1 MTLTILRLIRTL
13 ATCFPLMP
21 TAVAAVVLGTAQ
33 HGAAQNMGFTPG
45 DAFFVFALTEKVV
58 NDLPEKG
65 GTVTLCYETPLVGF
79 GGYAGFDN
87 LRIEGVP
94 PQFVDNLRRVYRDH
108 RKSMRKIVG
117 VDILEDGTKRES
129 EMNPPIAFVYNRDV
143 DWSEQRIA
151 LKYNEDWPNLPPDAF
166 AGPGRNM
173 GLGGDVLYGR
183 AEVYQPLV
191 KSYYAVVEDWRNAK
205 RFAPLKVRVPKNVA
219 WGKAHEP
226 LKEPVVAQSKDV
238 QIVVTTEEDLEDYF
252 LRKPDVQFY
261 QVTAEG
267 TDVCRW
273 QAGDEG
279 VKLVKEKLGKG
290 VASQSTRTKR
300 KSPMRYYGMV
310 RENRKN
316 GDITIPIWPDC
327 RLPSGEQATA
337 AAERS
342 SSDKN
347 AARE

>member
-1 MTLTILRLIRTL
+1 MTLTKLRLVRTL
-13 ATCFPLMP
+13 TTRFLLMP
-21 TAVAAVVLGTAQ
+21 TVVAAIVLGTAQ
-33 HGAAQNMGFTPG
+33 RGAAQNMGFTPG
-45 DAFFVFALTEKVV
+45 DAFFLFALTEKLV

-65 GTVTLCYETPLVGF
+65 GTVTLCYETPLIGF
-79 GGYAGFDN
+79 GGYAGFN
-87 LRIEGVP
+87 NVRIEGAP
-94 PQFVDNLRRVYRDH
+94 TQFVENLRRVYRDH

-117 VDILEDGTKRES
+117 VDIMEDGTKRET
-129 EMNPPIAFVYNRDV
+129 EMNPPIAFLYNRDV

-173 GLGGDVLYGR
+173 ALGGDVLYGR

-191 KSYYAVVEDWRNAK
+191 KTYDAVVEDWRNAK

-226 LKEPVVAQSKDV
+226 IKEPVVAQSKDV
-238 QIVVTTEEDLEDYF
+238 QVVVTTEEDLEDYF

-261 QVTAEG
+261 QVTPDG
-267 TDVCRW
+267 IDVCSW
-273 QAGDEG
+273 QAGDDG
-279 VKLVKEKLGKG
+279 VELVKEKLGEG
-290 VASQSTRTKR
+290 EVSHSMRTKR

-310 RENRKN
+310 RENRRN